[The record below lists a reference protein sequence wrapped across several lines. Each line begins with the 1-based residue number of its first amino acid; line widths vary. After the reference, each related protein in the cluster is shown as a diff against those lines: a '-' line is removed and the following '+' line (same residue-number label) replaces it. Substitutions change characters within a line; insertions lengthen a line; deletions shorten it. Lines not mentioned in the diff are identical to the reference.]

1 MGLLREATASTLAS
15 VTNNRYLGLRFHCS
29 ESREEEVRLS
39 WGASQNP
46 NNVVR
51 EGHRCRMPALL
62 CPSYDL
68 LQAGRQGR
76 PARSDRRNWGV
87 RVKHEHTLVCSEQ

>member
-1 MGLLREATASTLAS
+1 MGLSHEATASTPAS

-68 LQAGRQGR
+68 GQAFLSSLGPSFSRKREGKAGPHAQR
-76 PARSDRRNWGV
+76 P
-87 RVKHEHTLVCSEQ
+87 